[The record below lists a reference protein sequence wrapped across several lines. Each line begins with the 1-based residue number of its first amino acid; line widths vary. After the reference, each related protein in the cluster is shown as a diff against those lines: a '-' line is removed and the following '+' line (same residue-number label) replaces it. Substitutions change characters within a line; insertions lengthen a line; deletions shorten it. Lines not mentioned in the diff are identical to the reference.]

1 VSIQILQ
8 RPISEAAAISG
19 IRRLQL
25 SNAFIFSY
33 LLIQTQSLASPSSR
47 AYATR
52 AQERTIPNNNILFIG
67 RSGIPVRKRI
77 AIATFLLWAMC
88 AFWGNAPGQEAK
100 KPFTK
105 QEILRLLKPTPGTR
119 FEQGDLA
126 GEIGQRGIAFPVDE
140 KTLDELRKA
149 GARSFLIEAIQQA
162 AQNANRPQPQSQPQ
176 TAAQPAAQAQTTDN
190 RPHLQRESPSETSS
204 KPEAKP
210 EEDPGAAPKVDVT
223 KLPLLEQARYHAA
236 EYMDELPNF
245 VVTQITTRSVRTP
258 EKKDWQVQDKL
269 EVELTYSS
277 KTGEKFKLVRLN
289 DKPTQ
294 MSYDQLQ
301 GATSTGE
308 FGSMLGALF
317 APQSQTEF
325 KEIRR
330 ETFRGRQT
338 VVYDFRVKKAFSS
351 NHITDKSSG
360 RSVTTAYSGSVWID
374 TEAGRALRIEQSS
387 EDIQRGFPI
396 TLAESAVEYDW
407 IAIDGQ
413 RYLLPVYAEIILGS
427 DPERYYSRNVIELRN
442 YHMFDT
448 DLKILPEK

>member
-1 VSIQILQ
+1 M
-8 RPISEAAAISG
+8 
-19 IRRLQL
+19 
-25 SNAFIFSY
+25 
-33 LLIQTQSLASPSSR
+33 
-47 AYATR
+47 
-52 AQERTIPNNNILFIG
+52 
-67 RSGIPVRKRI
+67 
-77 AIATFLLWAMC
+77 IATFLLWAVC
-88 AFWGNAPGQEAK
+88 AFGGNGFGQEAK

-105 QEILRLLKPTPGTR
+105 QEILRLLKPTPGSR

-162 AQNANRPQPQSQPQ
+162 AQNANRPQSQSQPQ
-176 TAAQPAAQAQTTDN
+176 PESASQTAPQPSTNAPATDG
-190 RPHLQRESPSETSS
+190 RPHLQRESAPENPL

-210 EEDPGAAPKVDVT
+210 EEDPGATPKVDVT
-223 KLPLLEQARYHAA
+223 KLPLLEQARYHAE

-245 VVTQITTRSVRTP
+245 VVTQITSRSVRTP
-258 EKKDWQVQDKL
+258 ETKDWQLQDKL
-269 EVELTYSS
+269 EVELTYSA

-294 MSYDQLQ
+294 MSYDQLK

-308 FGSMLGALF
+308 FGSMLGAVYGQ
-317 APQSQTEF
+317 QSQAEF
-325 KEIRR
+325 KEVRR
-330 ETFRGRQT
+330 ETFHGRQT

-360 RSVTTAYSGSVWID
+360 RTVTTAYSGSVWID
-374 TEAGRALRIEQSS
+374 TETGRTLRIEQSS

-407 IAIDGQ
+407 ITIDGQ
-413 RYLLPVYAEIILGS
+413 RYLLPVYAEVILGS
-427 DPERYYSRNVIELRN
+427 DPQRYYSRNVIELRN